1 MTPDALAG
9 LGGRGEAPGHGS
21 LPTSRRP
28 GRGALGYLIAAI
40 VATAGGPLLYGLLH
54 ERPSLTRYVDLFVYV
69 AVPLLVV
76 WQIVPSAWESRSLVP
91 LLALGAGFLVPLWI
105 GRASE
110 TLAHGTDAVTLLVG
124 LGGLLLHALFE
135 GAGLAPL
142 AQGRS
147 APAFGSAVVLH
158 RLVEGL
164 VVWWIL
170 RPSRGVWAAVGGVAA
185 VVLVTVIGFGLGR
198 ELLGG
203 QTSGSAVETFE
214 ALVAGSL
221 LHVILHQ
228 GRRAHTHAEGS
239 VHRH

>member
-1 MTPDALAG
+1 
-9 LGGRGEAPGHGS
+9 
-21 LPTSRRP
+21 
-28 GRGALGYLIAAI
+28 LGYLIAAI
-40 VATAGGPLLYGLLH
+40 AATAGGPLLYGLLH

-76 WQIVPSAWESRSLVP
+76 WQVLPSAWESRSVVP
-91 LLALGAGFLVPLWI
+91 LLALGAGFFVPLWI
-105 GRASE
+105 GWIGRTSD

-124 LGGLLLHALFE
+124 LSGLLLHALFE

-147 APAFGSAVVLH
+147 APAFGLAVVLH

-170 RPSRGVWAAVGGVAA
+170 RPSRGVKAAVGGVAA
-185 VVLVTVIGFGLGR
+185 VVLVTVLGFGLGR
-198 ELLGG
+198 GLLGG
-203 QTSGSAVETFE
+203 QTSGGAVEIYE

-228 GRRAHTHAEGS
+228 GRHAHTHAHARSTAAG
-239 VHRH
+239 